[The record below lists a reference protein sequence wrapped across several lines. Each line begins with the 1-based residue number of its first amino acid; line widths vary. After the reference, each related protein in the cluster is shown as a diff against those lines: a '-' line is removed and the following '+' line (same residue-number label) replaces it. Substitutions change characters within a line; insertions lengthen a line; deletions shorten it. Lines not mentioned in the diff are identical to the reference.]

1 MRNFLLLLLSI
12 VTLNFAC
19 NKPADKVAVE
29 EVVSTPQTAE
39 EIAPEAVTGATHHT
53 GDNSQTSV
61 DWPGTYFATLPCGHC
76 EGIETWITLKSN
88 GTYEYKT
95 NYLGLND
102 AREEIFTGKFSWDAA
117 GGIVVFEG
125 LIGDYPGKFKVGEN
139 QIWYLDVEGK
149 KIDGEL
155 ADRYILKK
163 K

>member
-1 MRNFLLLLLSI
+1 MKKSLLFLSLVS
-12 VTLNFAC
+12 FAFGSC
-19 NKPADKVAVE
+19 NKSADAPTAE
-29 EVVSTPQTAE
+29 EENTQSQTAS
-39 EIAPEAVTGATHHT
+39 EIAPEAVTGATYT

-61 DWPGTYFATLPCGHC
+61 DWQGTYFATLPCGHC
-76 EGIETWITLKSN
+76 EGIETWVTLKGD

-117 GGIVVFEG
+117 GGIVSFEG

-139 QIWYLDVEGK
+139 QIWYLNAEGK
-149 KIDGEL
+149 KIEGDL
-155 ADRYILKK
+155 ANQYILKK